1 MDADAGPVARALHA
15 LEVIQSA
22 PGITAVDLGE
32 RLGVSDRAAR
42 RYVATLREAG
52 IPVESVRG
60 RYGGYRLGRGVRL
73 PPLSFTSEEVLGLVM
88 AVLEGPAA
96 PSADDPL
103 GTALGKILRALPEGV
118 AREASAVR
126 TRVASAPGWATGRP
140 RPATTSTLAAAAAD
154 RRRVRVTYRSAS
166 GRDWETEVDPWA
178 VVVRRGY
185 WYLLCHAHGADAVR
199 TLRVDRVHRV
209 VELDEHFEPP
219 AGLDP
224 AAVLEEHLGLGW
236 EHATRVVVD
245 APLERVAPWVGSPM
259 GRLEPVD
266 GGRRTLIVGSTSN
279 PDMYAGEW
287 LARLP
292 FALHVEG
299 GPELRAAVAA
309 VAARLS
315 ASLGDPAAPEGEG
328 TPTPARDV
336 PDTHPPG
343 PDLPEDHRGG

>member
-15 LEVIQSA
+15 LEVIQSC
-22 PGITAVDLGE
+22 PGITAVGLGA

-52 IPVESVRG
+52 IPVESARG

-88 AVLEGPAA
+88 AVLEGPSA
-96 PSADDPL
+96 PSADGPL

-126 TRVASAPGWATGRP
+126 SRVASGGDWAEGRP
-140 RPATTSTLAAAAAD
+140 RPATTSTLAAAAAE
-154 RRRVRVTYRSAS
+154 RRRVRLTYRSAA
-166 GRDWETEVDPWA
+166 GHDWDTDVDPWA

-199 TLRVDRVHRV
+199 TLRVDRIRRV
-209 VELDEHFEPP
+209 VELDERFEPP
-219 AGLDP
+219 PRLDP

-236 EHATRVVVD
+236 EHQTRVVLE
-245 APLERVAPWVGSPM
+245 APVEQVVPWVGSPM
-259 GRLEPVD
+259 GRLEPLD
-266 GGRRTLIVGSTSN
+266 GGRTLLVGSTSN
-279 PDMYAGEW
+279 PQMYAGEW

-292 FALHVEG
+292 FAFTVEG
-299 GPELRAAVAA
+299 GPELREAVAE

-315 ASLGDPAAPEGEG
+315 AAVAAAAAAAARGPA
-328 TPTPARDV
+328 
-336 PDTHPPG
+336 
-343 PDLPEDHRGG
+343 